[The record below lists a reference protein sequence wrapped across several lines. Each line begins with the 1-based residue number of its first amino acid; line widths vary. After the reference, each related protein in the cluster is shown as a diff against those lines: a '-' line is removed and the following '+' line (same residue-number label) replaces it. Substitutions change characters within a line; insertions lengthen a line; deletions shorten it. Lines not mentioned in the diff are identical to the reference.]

1 MQLMVRTK
9 GTHFQLRQT
18 VSGIKCSLAYD
29 ARMYRNSQIKS
40 NVLQT
45 ALSTSI
51 IYWVDF
57 TLRLYIDLAGKSA
70 SWKPYN
76 QKGVSKT
83 SSCSLGYKI
92 MSSRISHVSKFWTYL
107 HVSVHENSRKKIQ
120 TNTKNLKTWSATVN
134 QNKIS

>member
-29 ARMYRNSQIKS
+29 ARMYRNSQIKR

-51 IYWVDF
+51 IYE
-57 TLRLYIDLAGKSA
+57 LISRSALAGKSA
-70 SWKPYN
+70 SWKPCN